1 VAVEN
6 LTGTETSPQECLTD
20 DGLLVEAL
28 QAPFGRW
35 YHETTGLGLTPSV
48 KEAVMVDDQK
58 ILGERGRALE
68 EEFFRKEDQRLTAK
82 LRELKARETSRGEL
96 SRISGIK
103 NTAILDRLVEL
114 GIHAETLVALS
125 IVPLAEVAWADG
137 AIDAKEEQAILDR
150 AAKSGVTPGS
160 SNHDLLKS
168 WLERRPEP
176 RLLTAWIHMVQGINE
191 NLTAEQI
198 EALRAGLVE
207 RVQAVARASGGVLGV
222 SKVSRA
228 EAEMIRQLES
238 AFRTK

>member
-1 VAVEN
+1 
-6 LTGTETSPQECLTD
+6 
-20 DGLLVEAL
+20 
-28 QAPFGRW
+28 
-35 YHETTGLGLTPSV
+35 
-48 KEAVMVDDQK
+48 MVDDQK

-82 LRELKARETSRGEL
+82 LRELKAKEASREEL

-191 NLTAEQI
+191 NLTAEQV

>member
-1 VAVEN
+1 
-6 LTGTETSPQECLTD
+6 
-20 DGLLVEAL
+20 
-28 QAPFGRW
+28 
-35 YHETTGLGLTPSV
+35 
-48 KEAVMVDDQK
+48 MVDDQK

-82 LRELKARETSRGEL
+82 LRELKAKEASREEL

-114 GIHAETLVALS
+114 GIHAETLVGLS

-191 NLTAEQI
+191 NLTAEQV

-222 SKVSRA
+222 SKVSSA

>member
-1 VAVEN
+1 MADEKV
-6 LTGTETSPQECLTD
+6 
-20 DGLLVEAL
+20 
-28 QAPFGRW
+28 
-35 YHETTGLGLTPSV
+35 
-48 KEAVMVDDQK
+48 
-58 ILGERGRALE
+58 LGERGKALE
-68 EEFFRKEDQRLTAK
+68 DEFFRKEDERLIAK
-82 LRELKARETSRGEL
+82 LRELKAKEATREEL

-103 NTAILDRLVEL
+103 NTAILDRLIQL
-114 GIHAETLVALS
+114 GIHAETVVALS

-160 SNHDLLKS
+160 SSYDLLKS

-176 RLLTAWIHMVQGINE
+176 RLLTAWIQMIQGISE
-191 NLTAEQI
+191 SLTPEQA

-207 RVQAVARASGGVLGV
+207 RARAVAGASGGVLGMGKI
-222 SKVSRA
+222 SSA

>member
-1 VAVEN
+1 
-6 LTGTETSPQECLTD
+6 
-20 DGLLVEAL
+20 
-28 QAPFGRW
+28 
-35 YHETTGLGLTPSV
+35 V
-48 KEAVMVDDQK
+48 KETVMVDDQK

-82 LRELKARETSRGEL
+82 LRELKAKEASREEL

-191 NLTAEQI
+191 NLTAEQV

-222 SKVSRA
+222 SKVSSA

>member
-1 VAVEN
+1 MADE
-6 LTGTETSPQECLTD
+6 
-20 DGLLVEAL
+20 
-28 QAPFGRW
+28 R
-35 YHETTGLGLTPSV
+35 
-48 KEAVMVDDQK
+48 
-58 ILGERGRALE
+58 ILGERGKALE
-68 EEFFRKEDQRLTAK
+68 DEFFRKEDERLIAK
-82 LRELKARETSRGEL
+82 LRELKAKEATREEL

-103 NTAILDRLVEL
+103 NMAILDRLNQL
-114 GIHAETLVALS
+114 GIHAETFVALS

-160 SNHDLLKS
+160 SSYDLLKS

-176 RLLTAWIHMVQGINE
+176 RLLTAWIHMIQGISE
-191 NLTAEQI
+191 NLTAEQV

-207 RVQAVARASGGVLGV
+207 RVEAVAGASGGVLGMGKI
-222 SKVSRA
+222 SSA

>member
-1 VAVEN
+1 
-6 LTGTETSPQECLTD
+6 
-20 DGLLVEAL
+20 
-28 QAPFGRW
+28 
-35 YHETTGLGLTPSV
+35 
-48 KEAVMVDDQK
+48 MVDDQK

-82 LRELKARETSRGEL
+82 LRELKAKEASREEL

-137 AIDAKEEQAILDR
+137 AIDAKEEQAILDG
-150 AAKSGVTPGS
+150 AAKAGVTPGS
-160 SNHDLLKS
+160 TSHDLLKS

-191 NLTAEQI
+191 NLTAEQV

-222 SKVSRA
+222 SKVSSA

>member
-1 VAVEN
+1 
-6 LTGTETSPQECLTD
+6 
-20 DGLLVEAL
+20 
-28 QAPFGRW
+28 
-35 YHETTGLGLTPSV
+35 
-48 KEAVMVDDQK
+48 MVDDQK

-82 LRELKARETSRGEL
+82 LRELKAKEASREEL

-191 NLTAEQI
+191 NLTAEQV

-222 SKVSRA
+222 SKVSSA

>member
-1 VAVEN
+1 
-6 LTGTETSPQECLTD
+6 
-20 DGLLVEAL
+20 
-28 QAPFGRW
+28 
-35 YHETTGLGLTPSV
+35 
-48 KEAVMVDDQK
+48 MVDDQK

-68 EEFFRKEDQRLTAK
+68 EEFFRKEDQRITAK
-82 LRELKARETSRGEL
+82 LRELKAKDASREEL

-137 AIDAKEEQAILDR
+137 EIDAKEEQAILDR

-160 SNHDLLKS
+160 TGHDLLKS

-191 NLTAEQI
+191 NLTAEQV

-222 SKVSRA
+222 SKVSSA
-228 EAEMIRQLES
+228 EAKIIRQLES

>member
-1 VAVEN
+1 MADE
-6 LTGTETSPQECLTD
+6 
-20 DGLLVEAL
+20 
-28 QAPFGRW
+28 
-35 YHETTGLGLTPSV
+35 
-48 KEAVMVDDQK
+48 K
-58 ILGERGRALE
+58 ILGERGKALE
-68 EEFFRKEDQRLTAK
+68 DEFFRKEDERLTSK
-82 LRELKARETSRGEL
+82 LRELKAKEATREEL

-103 NTAILDRLVEL
+103 NTAILDRLIQL

-160 SNHDLLKS
+160 SSYDLLKS

-176 RLLTAWIHMVQGINE
+176 RLLTAWIHMIQGISE
-191 NLTAEQI
+191 NLTAEQV

-207 RVQAVARASGGVLGV
+207 RVGAVAGASGGVLGMGKI
-222 SKVSRA
+222 SSA

>member
-1 VAVEN
+1 MADEKSLNKRGQN
-6 LTGTETSPQECLTD
+6 LED
-20 DGLLVEAL
+20 
-28 QAPFGRW
+28 
-35 YHETTGLGLTPSV
+35 
-48 KEAVMVDDQK
+48 
-58 ILGERGRALE
+58 
-68 EEFFRKEDQRLTAK
+68 EFFHKEDQRLIAK
-82 LRELKARETSRGEL
+82 LRELKAKEVTREEL

-103 NTAILDRLVEL
+103 NTAILDRLIQL

-150 AAKSGVTPGS
+150 AAEAGVTPGS
-160 SNHDLLKS
+160 TSYDLLKS

-176 RLLTAWIHMVQGINE
+176 RLLTAWIDMIQGVSE
-191 NLTAEQI
+191 NLTAEQV

-207 RVQAVARASGGVLGV
+207 RARTVASASGGVLGMGKI
-222 SKVSRA
+222 SSA